1 MRHIIIIFKIYL
13 KDYLLDNVIFKFFFF
28 FTIKQWSLTACVFIM
43 ERDCNALPGGLE
55 KDLMSMA

>member
-1 MRHIIIIFKIYL
+1 MIYL
-13 KDYLLDNVIFKFFFF
+13 KDYLLDNVIFKIFFF